1 MRSYLLAQAADAINN
16 SEQSGWRLGGLAAV
30 WAVIQGKFA
39 GFAVSDALVWMSL
52 LWFADFFLGSLVA
65 LRDSWIGG
73 PNRWAPSR
81 VAKSVAKWSA
91 WFVALAL
98 THAVRQ
104 QGFGP
109 ISTCVEA
116 AILLSEATSVI
127 RNAGILTGR
136 PWVSKF
142 ASGLERLEQAAADR
156 AEEALDKIGA
166 NGRANQ

>member
-1 MRSYLLAQAADAINN
+1 MREYILAQASDAVNN
-16 SEQSGWRLGGLAAV
+16 SDQSGWRLGALAAV
-30 WAVIQGKFA
+30 WAVVQTKFQ

-52 LWFADFFLGSLVA
+52 LWAADFALGSMVA
-65 LRDSWIGG
+65 LRDSWTGG
-73 PNRWAPSR
+73 LNRWAPSR

-91 WFVALAL
+91 WFVVLAL

-136 PWVSKF
+136 PWVSRF

-166 NGRANQ
+166 NERASQ

>member
-1 MRSYLLAQAADAINN
+1 MREYILGQTSDAVNT
-16 SEQSGWRLGGLAAV
+16 SDPSGWRLGALAAGR
-30 WAVIQGKFA
+30 AVVQTKFQ

-52 LWFADFFLGSLVA
+52 LWAADFALGSMVA
-65 LRDSWIGG
+65 LRDSWTGG
-73 PNRWAPSR
+73 LNRWAPSR

-91 WFVALAL
+91 WFVVLAL

-136 PWVSKF
+136 PWVSRF

-156 AEEALDKIGA
+156 AEEALDRIGA
-166 NGRANQ
+166 NERASQ

>member
-1 MRSYLLAQAADAINN
+1 MKGYLFAQVADAINN
-16 SEQSGWRLGGLAAV
+16 SDQSGWKLGALAALWGV
-30 WAVIQGKFA
+30 VQSNFV
-39 GFAVSDALVWMSL
+39 GFGVSQALVWMSL
-52 LWFADFFLGSLVA
+52 LWGADFVLGSMVA

-81 VAKSVAKWSA
+81 VGKSVAKWTA
-91 WFVALAL
+91 WFVVLAL

-104 QGFGP
+104 HGFGA

-166 NGRANQ
+166 NGRADH